1 MTWHHP
7 FTGTPD
13 EVAAILQ
20 ETPAIPLS
28 IRSAV
33 RLLLTIF
40 ETDTRLSG
48 ETHGYLDRGR
58 GTIVIVLE
66 TKGKAPSARS
76 EP

>member
-7 FTGTPD
+7 FTGTPTD
-13 EVAAILQ
+13 VADALQ
-20 ETPAIPLS
+20 ENPAIPLS
-28 IRSAV
+28 IRSAL

-66 TKGKAPSARS
+66 TKGKATGARS